1 MKRIIYSLLIIV
13 TLFGSSCSVTKYLE
27 PGENLYAGAS
37 VRLNHPDTV
46 ATGDLQAQ
54 LATVANT
61 STNARLL
68 GFPYKVWFYLK
79 FQTDKEKGLKHW
91 LSTNFGEEPIYYD
104 DAVTRQVEQLL
115 INRAENLGFFRAMAM
130 GEPTI
135 NESKHSATVDYT
147 VTVGRPYII
156 DTLYRELQDSSVQAI
171 VDSVAAN
178 SLIQEGDRYNL
189 FVLESERVRLQDAL
203 RSQGYYYFTAND
215 LEYFADTLSDHRV
228 KLLLT
233 LKDGLARRKK
243 GPQYISTVDIFSNY
257 RLNTAVAEQKGDT
270 LVYDGLR
277 IICDDCPLRPG
288 ALAEGFAIRPGQT
301 YSPAAHRRTLQRL
314 SNFNTFKY
322 ISLSYDTVPRRD
334 SLLSLTAYLTPRL
347 RRTVEGEVG
356 IVFNSGNY
364 FGPEIK
370 LSYFNRN
377 LFRGAEFL
385 RIDANYA
392 YNFYMGGGDS
402 SFPSFGSYGLRG
414 TVNVPRL
421 WLPNHERYFPNLMK
435 GNTRF
440 SAGYDV
446 EEIPFLL
453 NDPRFNYL
461 SLIES
466 LNLSELQQEISADSS
481 YAPRIGLSNFLLQYG
496 YNWQQQVQILHET
509 NPITIR
515 FQNVTA
521 ETNEVIVLLRESA
534 KQQFGTSSN
543 VLRLE
548 RFLPILSPDYI
559 FLLDTRLKELNVH
572 NFFLRQRFSYNYARV
587 NPIETGIAD
596 PQPENSQFVQ
606 NETDLR
612 YYLLFNA
619 RTSIATRL
627 RAFVGYPLSQRAI
640 IPYFD
645 LYNVG
650 GPNSLRAFPP
660 RGVGPGRIP
669 HDRNRF
675 SPFIGYGNVLLE
687 TNVELRQRFAPLF
700 ELALFTDI
708 GNVWEYRTQDPPLET
723 DFSFSR
729 VLDEVAIA
737 GGIGLRVDLNF
748 LLLRLDFA
756 WPLQTPYPKTE
767 DDNLNIVLAF
777 GHPF

>member
-1 MKRIIYSLLIIV
+1 MKRIVYILLIGVIAG
-13 TLFGSSCSVTKYLE
+13 TTSCSVTKYLE

-37 VRLNHPDTV
+37 VELNHPDTV
-46 ATGDLQAQ
+46 KTGDLSTQ

-79 FQTDKEKGLKHW
+79 FKTDKEKGLKHW
-91 LSTNFGEEPIYYD
+91 ISKNLGEEPIYYD

-115 INRAENLGFFRAMAM
+115 VNRAENLGFFRATAQ
-130 GEPTI
+130 GEPQV
-135 NESKHSATVDYT
+135 NEKKRNVTVDYT
-147 VTVGRPYII
+147 VNVDRPYLI

-171 VDSVAAN
+171 VDSVAGN
-178 SLIQEGDRYNL
+178 SLVQPGDRYNL
-189 FVLESERVRLQDAL
+189 FVLENERLRLQEAL
-203 RSQGYYYFTAND
+203 RQNGYYYFTAND
-215 LEYFADTLSDHRV
+215 LEYFADTLSGHKV

-243 GPQYISTVDIFSNY
+243 GPQYIETVDIYSNY
-257 RLNTAVAEQKGDT
+257 KLNTAIGEQISDT
-270 LVYDGLR
+270 LVYEGLR
-277 IICDDCPLRPG
+277 IICDDCPLRPS
-288 ALAEGFAIRPGQT
+288 ALAEGFAVRPDQK
-301 YSPAAHRRTLQRL
+301 YSPTDHRQTLQRL

-322 ISLSYDTVPRRD
+322 ISLSYDTVPMRD

-347 RRTVEGEVG
+347 RRTIEGEVG
-356 IVFNSGNY
+356 LVLNSGNY
-364 FGPEIK
+364 FGPEVK
-370 LSYFNRN
+370 LTYYNRN

-385 RIDANYA
+385 RIDANYT
-392 YNFYMGGGDS
+392 YNFYMGGSDR
-402 SFPSFGSYGLRG
+402 SFPSFGSYGIRA

-421 WLPNHERYFPNLMK
+421 WLPNDEQFFPELQK

-440 SAGYDV
+440 SAGFDA

-453 NDPRFNYL
+453 SDSRFNYL

-466 LNLSELQQEISADSS
+466 LNLEELQQEIAADSN
-481 YAPRIGLSNFLLQYG
+481 YAPRIGLSNFVLQYG
-496 YNWQQQVQILHET
+496 YNWQQQVTIQHET
-509 NPITIR
+509 NPFTLR

-548 RFLPILSPDYI
+548 RFLPIISPDYI
-559 FLLDTRLKELNVH
+559 FLLDTRLEELNVH
-572 NFFLRQRFSYNYARV
+572 NFFLRQRLSYNYARV

-606 NETDLR
+606 TETDFR
-612 YYLLFNA
+612 YYLLFNS
-619 RTSIATRL
+619 RTSIASRL

-660 RGVGPGRIP
+660 RGVGPGKVP

-687 TNVELRQRFAPLF
+687 TNLELRQRLGPLF

-723 DFSFSR
+723 DFSFGNL
-729 VLDEVAIA
+729 LDEVAVAA
-737 GGIGLRVDLNF
+737 GVGLRLDLNF

-767 DDNLNIVLAF
+767 DDNLNLVLAF
-777 GHPF
+777 GYPF